1 MPAVPI
7 TVGQTITSTAENN
20 FLDWVA
26 QTEYQSA
33 DLVVNNSVA
42 FTDSA
47 TLVIPMLTG
56 ASYSFEANIMY
67 DSPSSADIVIRF
79 SYPTGTTGL
88 ISNAGSGTAITTAT
102 NALNQQATSLSGTSI
117 TQTYGGV
124 ATGTVISVTPSGGL
138 SVTTAGNLVIGFSQS
153 TATATNTLLK
163 KWSWIRL
170 SRIV

>member
-1 MPAVPI
+1 MPAVSV
-7 TVGQTITSTAENN
+7 TVGQTITSSLEN
-20 FLDWVA
+20 FLLDSVA

-33 DLVVNNSVA
+33 DIVQNNTVG
-42 FTDSA
+42 FLDSG
-47 TLVIPMLTG
+47 TLVIPVLVG
-56 ASYSFEANIMY
+56 AAYSFESNLMY

-79 SYPTGTTGL
+79 SYPSGTTGL

-124 ATGTVISVTPSGGL
+124 ATGTVISVTPSGGI
-138 SVTTAGNLVIGFSQS
+138 SVTTAGNFVIGFGQG

-170 SRIV
+170 SRVL